1 MFFEEYV
8 DRVIRPR
15 LDPIIDDGVT
25 SVQDLTDKFNEAHSC
40 KVSTT
45 RMREWLQ
52 TLGYQLSRKVLID
65 RPGRQPRQQPR
76 QAEEPP
82 LDPPSRVE
90 TFNLPAMAVGMFTN
104 VPMPGFQE

>member
-15 LDPIIDDGVT
+15 IDPIIDEGVT
-25 SVQDLTDKFNEAHSC
+25 SVQDLTNRFNEAYSC

-45 RMREWLQ
+45 RIREWLQ
-52 TLGYQLSRKVLID
+52 SLGYQLSRKVLID
-65 RPGRQPRQQPR
+65 RPGRPAARRP
-76 QAEEPP
+76 EPEP
-82 LDPPSRVE
+82 APVDLRPVQVD
-90 TFNLPAMAVGMFTN
+90 TINIPAMTVGMFTN